1 MASFHH
7 PALSRAQC
15 VTILTG
21 ASVSLSIAMGMRHS
35 VGLFMPAITHDMAM
49 AAADFAM
56 AIAIQNLLW
65 GFIQPFVGALADKYG
80 TRWIGVTGAFLYA
93 AGFAITATAD
103 STAMIWLGT
112 GVVVGIALACS
123 STSIAAKIAA
133 RAVRP
138 ERWSYAFGIVS
149 AAGSAGSFFAAI
161 LAQNVMDDHG
171 WRIAMI
177 AFVIL
182 SLTMLPG
189 WWIAGRIDK
198 VAHDTHRGA
207 DQTVMSAVREAG
219 GHWGYIVM
227 TTAFFVCGLQLIF
240 ITTHLPT
247 FIASCGLDPMVGAKA
262 LGMIGAFN
270 ILGSW
275 FFGWIGDRASRRMLL
290 GVVYLMRSAFIATYF
305 MLPVSEFSTLVF
317 AAAMG
322 FLWLGIIPLVNGLV
336 AEIFGIRYLA
346 TLTGMAFMNHQLGS
360 FLGAW
365 GGGALYDALGNY
377 ELAWQIGVGVG
388 IFSGIIQLFMDTKPT
403 RRVIAERAAA
413 PSPA

>member
-1 MASFHH
+1 MTGFHH
-7 PALSRAQC
+7 PALTRAQC

-35 VGLFMPAITHDMAM
+35 VGLFMPAITADMAM
-49 AAADFAM
+49 SASNFAM

-65 GFIQPFVGALADKYG
+65 GFIQPLVGALADKYG
-80 TRWIGVTGAFLYA
+80 TRWIGIVGSFLYA
-93 AGFAITATAD
+93 LGFAITATAE
-103 STAMIWLGT
+103 STLMIWLGT
-112 GVVVGIALACS
+112 GVVVGIALACT
-123 STSIAAKIAA
+123 STSISAKIAA

-138 ERWSYAFGIVS
+138 ERWSYAFGVIS
-149 AAGSAGSFFAAI
+149 AAGSAGSFFAAL

-171 WRIAMI
+171 WRIGMI

-189 WWIAGRIDK
+189 WYLAGRVDK
-198 VAHDTHRGA
+198 VAHDVHRGP
-207 DQTVMSAVREAG
+207 DQTVMAAVREAG
-219 GHWGYIVM
+219 QHWGYLVM
-227 TTAFFVCGLQLIF
+227 ATAFFVCGLQLIF

-247 FIASCGLDPMVGAKA
+247 FIATCGLDPMVGAKA

-270 ILGSW
+270 IAGSW
-275 FFGWIGDRASRRMLL
+275 FFGWMGDRASRKTLL
-290 GVVYLMRSAFIATYF
+290 GIVYLLRSSFIAVYF

-322 FLWLGIIPLVNGLV
+322 FLWLGVIPLVNGLV
-336 AEIFGIRYLA
+336 AQIFGIRYLA
-346 TLTGMAFMNHQLGS
+346 TLTGVAFMNHQLGS

-377 ELAWQIGVGVG
+377 ELAWQIGVLIGVIAG
-388 IFSGIIQLFMDTKPT
+388 VMQLFMDTKPT
-403 RRVIAERAAA
+403 RRVLAERAAA
-413 PSPA
+413 PA